1 MFPGMCE
8 RVQED
13 FAMSAVLKFEGLW
26 KTLQTGVAA
35 LASIS
40 REGQSDTRGQ
50 PYEPRLLFLLF
61 FSSSRGF

>member
-26 KTLQTGVAA
+26 KKLQTGVAA

-50 PYEPRLLFLLF
+50 PYEPRLLYAIVLLF
-61 FSSSRGF
+61 SRF